1 MRNSQPTRPQPAKRP
16 PPRVRYEPPT
26 IEEAVSAA
34 RDLSSDASTQI
45 EIAAGLMGIS
55 EDEVRPYVQ
64 RLSVVRPAA
73 TIVAGRRAV
82 VVERK
87 VTRRVAR

>member
-1 MRNSQPTRPQPAKRP
+1 MKSATKKKVLP

-34 RDLSSDASTQI
+34 RDLASDLEAQVQ
-45 EIAAGLMGIS
+45 IAAGLIGLS
-55 EDEVRPYVQ
+55 EDEVRPYAT
-64 RLSVVRPAA
+64 RAAAPRPAS
-73 TIVAGRRAV
+73 TSLNVGRRVV

-87 VTRRVAR
+87 GARTRLGMR